1 MAKRRKVQATGNA
14 EVFEVRRQFN
24 NLLLILENISEQVD
38 AATITSTEGF
48 VALGLAIDT
57 GLDSSVTGINGGAN
71 NYSGTGLE
79 LVGVKAVNP
88 VPQRGPRSP
97 LVPMAST
104 DDDL

>member
-14 EVFEVRRQFN
+14 EVFEVRRQLN
-24 NLLLILENISEQVD
+24 NLLLILENISGQVD
-38 AATITSTEGF
+38 AATITATEGF
-48 VALGLAIDT
+48 VALGLTIAA
-57 GLDSSVTGINGGAN
+57 GLDSTVATINGGAN
-71 NYSGTGLE
+71 TYTGTGLE

-88 VPQRGPRSP
+88 VPARGPRQP